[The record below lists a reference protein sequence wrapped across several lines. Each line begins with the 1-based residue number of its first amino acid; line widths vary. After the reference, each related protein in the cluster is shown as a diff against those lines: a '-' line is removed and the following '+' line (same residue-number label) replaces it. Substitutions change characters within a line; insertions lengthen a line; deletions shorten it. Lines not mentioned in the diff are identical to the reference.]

1 MSFCCGAT
9 MIGAVGSL
17 RHGSIRVHNVP
28 LFYCPVCHQ
37 MEVYPVIKD
46 EFELVVEFA
55 RGDGVHEVYLR
66 ETIDSK
72 ILDKW
77 KEYAT
82 SFQEDN
88 QEAVLR
94 EQIDMALDLLSMAK
108 WLEDRTWED
117 QLKHRLHVLSRRMRR
132 LYQQGAGS

>member
-1 MSFCCGAT
+1 
-9 MIGAVGSL
+9 
-17 RHGSIRVHNVP
+17 
-28 LFYCPVCHQ
+28 

-55 RGDGVHEVYLR
+55 RGDGAHEVYLR
-66 ETIDSK
+66 ETIDSE